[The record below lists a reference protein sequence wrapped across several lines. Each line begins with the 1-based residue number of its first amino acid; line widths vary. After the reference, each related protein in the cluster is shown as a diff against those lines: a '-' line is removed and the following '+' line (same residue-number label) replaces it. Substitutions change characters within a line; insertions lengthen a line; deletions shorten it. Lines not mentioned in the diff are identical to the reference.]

1 MLRVPESVPAQPLA
15 VFRITVGLVA
25 TAKGLE
31 FVPKTLFYAD
41 PDPLY
46 DFLPDL
52 PRVVWAGLAL
62 PLIASGVML
71 MLGYKARI
79 AALVTG
85 LLTMAFLLGA
95 YNYYHHIYMVG
106 TVALM
111 LALTDSDAALSLR
124 SRRGLGQERVWG
136 PPVYLLRAMISI
148 VYIYAAISK
157 MNFDFLSGNELA
169 LLGFKSM
176 LVPDSLRIMPLL
188 VAMAFGAI
196 ASELF
201 IGIGLWVRRIRPFSV
216 AVGVFLHINMIAY
229 ISPVFVAAADLTLF
243 AAVMITGYGL
253 FFDRYPD
260 FLVRPVSRIYR
271 RINAADSGATR
282 DAQPTATPPEQ
293 VAGRI

>member
-1 MLRVPESVPAQPLA
+1 MLRIPESVPAQPLA
-15 VFRITVGLVA
+15 VFRIVVGLVA

-41 PDPLY
+41 PHPLY

-52 PRVVWAGLAL
+52 PRIVWTVLAL
-62 PLIASGVML
+62 PLIASGIML
-71 MLGYKARI
+71 VLGLGARV
-79 AALVTG
+79 AALAAG
-85 LLTMAFLLGA
+85 ALAMAFLFGA
-95 YNYYHHIYMVG
+95 YNYYHHIYMIG

-124 SRRGLGQERVWG
+124 SRRGMGRDRVWA
-136 PPVYLLRAMISI
+136 PPVYLLRSMISI

-176 LVPDSLRIMPLL
+176 IVPDSLRVMPLL
-188 VAMAFGAI
+188 MAMAFGAI

-201 IGIGLWVRRIRPFSV
+201 IGIGLWARRTRPFAV
-216 AVGVFLHINMIAY
+216 AVGVFLHVNMIAY

-253 FFDRYPD
+253 FVDQFPN
-260 FLVRPVSRIYR
+260 FLVRPV
-271 RINAADSGATR
+271 
-282 DAQPTATPPEQ
+282 
-293 VAGRI
+293 VGRV